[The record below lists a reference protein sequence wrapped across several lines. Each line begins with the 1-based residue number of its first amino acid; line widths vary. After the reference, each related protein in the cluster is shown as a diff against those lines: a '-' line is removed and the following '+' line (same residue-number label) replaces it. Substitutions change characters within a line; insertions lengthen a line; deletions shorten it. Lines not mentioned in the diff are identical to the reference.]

1 MCLAL
6 GEHSQSVYEIG
17 KIYSCIEDVREIY
30 PKFKLSGLFNYT
42 FRFDNGKII
51 PTLLNCMLVIL
62 VRNVMS
68 GMHSMYYI
76 SSSDLFKVA
85 HYKLS
90 SLSFPRTK
98 NVSVGS

>member
-1 MCLAL
+1 MKSGRFTLAL
-6 GEHSQSVYEIG
+6 KMSEKSIQN
-17 KIYSCIEDVREIY
+17 
-30 PKFKLSGLFNYT
+30 LSSLDYYT